1 MYVIRT
7 LLWVVLTALVVA
19 FVAMNWLFVPVNFWP
34 LENRYLHFEWPV
46 GVVALVFYLLGAL
59 PVWLVAKAGRWRL
72 QRRIA
77 ALENAARAIAPLPV
91 VPPEPVTEPETPG
104 TLTQ

>member
-1 MYVIRT
+1 MHVIRT

-46 GVVALVFYLLGAL
+46 GVVALVFYLLGAI

-77 ALENAARAIAPLPV
+77 TLENAARAIAPLPV
-91 VPPEPVTEPETPG
+91 TATEPAATPEMPET
-104 TLTQ
+104 

>member
-1 MYVIRT
+1 MNVIRT
-7 LLWVVLTALVVA
+7 ILWVVLTALVVA

-46 GVVALVFYLLGAL
+46 GVVALVFYLLGAI

-72 QRRIA
+72 QRRITT
-77 ALENAARAIAPLPV
+77 LENAARAIAPIPV
-91 VPPEPVTEPETPG
+91 IAPEPAPSPETPEA
-104 TLTQ
+104 